1 MKTCAKDKSLF
12 CKNKN
17 FAKKTKN
24 LFQPVEG
31 KNYAGQ
37 VLLETNP

>member
-1 MKTCAKDKSLF
+1 VLKIKAFFEKTRILQ
-12 CKNKN
+12 
-17 FAKKTKN
+17 KKTKN

-31 KNYAGQ
+31 KNYVGQ